1 MKIPKQLHILVLVL
15 LCWHWQWPLWFG
27 SYSWIVTVTTLQAML
42 VISCNKLTKERWA
55 TAVIIIEF
63 ACMMINATL
72 FCFDLHKAPYQDH
85 IMLAAFII
93 ELLIIAMS
101 LGAGV
106 GRIRNDSLSNY
117 LNGVGIIFDYSRSHS
132 DSKEVAQ

>member
-1 MKIPKQLHILVLVL
+1 MKIPRQLHVIALVL

-27 SYSWIVTVTTLQAML
+27 SYSWIVTVITLQAVL
-42 VISCNKLTKERWA
+42 VMSCNKLTNERWA
-55 TAVIIIEF
+55 TAVIIIELI
-63 ACMMINATL
+63 CMMINATL
-72 FCFDLHKAPYQDH
+72 FWFDLHKELYQDH

-93 ELLIIAMS
+93 ELLIITMS

-117 LNGVGIIFDYSRSHS
+117 LNGVGSIFNYSRSRNYGQEAS
-132 DSKEVAQ
+132 Q